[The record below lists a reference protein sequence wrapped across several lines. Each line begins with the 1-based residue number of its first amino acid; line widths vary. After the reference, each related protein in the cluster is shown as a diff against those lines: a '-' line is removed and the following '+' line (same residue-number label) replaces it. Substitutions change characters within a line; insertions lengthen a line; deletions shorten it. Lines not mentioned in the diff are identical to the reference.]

1 VAIALLE
8 LPPSRASRVAYLTA
22 ALNLA
27 AALLMLSTLKPGLPV
42 SGSLPADRI
51 AFIERNKGLWWAGW
65 LVWHAAAISLVLFF
79 LVLAGR
85 FRGRAPVLCA
95 AAVVVSVVGLAA
107 DLSAEAIYMGVV
119 PELRGNE
126 FHAAEI
132 VGGILTGYLGN
143 GLYTV
148 AGILLTWS
156 GARELPRSLLGLAL
170 PTWGAGLCL
179 SASSLLHSAD
189 GQLWST
195 AVLMPLFVLWA
206 ALVGW
211 WLSHRAS

>member
-1 VAIALLE
+1 MLE
-8 LPPSRASRVAYLTA
+8 LPPSRAARVAYVTA
-22 ALNLA
+22 VLNLA
-27 AALLMLSTLKPGLPV
+27 AALLMLLALKPGLPV

-51 AFIERNKGLWWAGW
+51 AFIEGNTALWWAGW
-65 LVWHAAAISLVLFF
+65 LVWHAAALSLVLFL

-85 FRGRAPVLCA
+85 FRGRAPVLSA

-119 PELRGNE
+119 PELRGDE
-126 FHAAEI
+126 FRLAEI

-156 GARELPRSLLGLAL
+156 GARDLPRSVLILAV
-170 PTWGAGLCL
+170 PVWGAGLCL
-179 SASSLLHSAD
+179 SAASLMHSAS

-195 AVLMPLFVLWA
+195 AILMPLFVLWTVM
-206 ALVGW
+206 VGR
-211 WLSHRAS
+211 WLNRLAS

>member
-1 VAIALLE
+1 VAIVFLE
-8 LPPSRASRVAYLTA
+8 LPPSRAARIAYLTA

-27 AALLMLSTLKPGLPV
+27 AALLMLLSLKPGLPV
-42 SGSLPADRI
+42 SAGMPADRI
-51 AFIERNKGLWWAGW
+51 AFIERNTGLWWAGW

-95 AAVVVSVVGLAA
+95 AAVVVSVAGLAA

-119 PELRGNE
+119 PELRGDE
-126 FHAAEI
+126 FRAAEI
-132 VGGILTGYLGN
+132 AGGILTGYLGN

-156 GARELPRSLLGLAL
+156 GARELPRSLLGLAI

-179 SASSLLHSAD
+179 SASSLMHSAD

-206 ALVGW
+206 ALVGR
-211 WLSHRAS
+211 WLSRRAS

>member
-1 VAIALLE
+1 MLQLQ
-8 LPPSRASRVAYLTA
+8 PSGAARVASVTA
-22 ALNLA
+22 GLNLA
-27 AALLMLSTLKPGLPV
+27 AALLMLLALRPGLPV
-42 SGSLPADRI
+42 SSSLPADRI
-51 AFIERNKGLWWAGW
+51 LFIERNTAFWWAGW

-85 FRGRAPVLCA
+85 FRGSAPVLSA
-95 AAVVVSVVGLAA
+95 AAVVLSVAGLAA

-119 PELRGNE
+119 PELRGNQ
-126 FHAAEI
+126 FRVAEM

-156 GARELPRSLLGLAL
+156 GARDLPRSVLILAV
-170 PTWGAGLCL
+170 PVWGAGLCL
-179 SASSLLHSAD
+179 SASSLMHSAD

-195 AVLMPLFVLWA
+195 AVLMPLFVLWSL
-206 ALVGW
+206 LVGR
-211 WLSHRAS
+211 WLSRLAS

>member
-1 VAIALLE
+1 MLE
-8 LPPSRASRVAYLTA
+8 LPPSRAARVAYVTA

-27 AALLMLSTLKPGLPV
+27 AALLMLLALKPGLPV
-42 SGSLPADRI
+42 SGSLPADRV
-51 AFIERNKGLWWAGW
+51 AFIEGNTALWWAGW
-65 LVWHAAAISLVLFF
+65 LVWHAAALSLVLFF

-85 FRGRAPVLCA
+85 FRGRAPVLSA

-119 PELRGNE
+119 PQLRGDE
-126 FHAAEI
+126 FRLAEI

-156 GARELPRSLLGLAL
+156 GARDLPRSVLILAV
-170 PTWGAGLCL
+170 PVWGAGLCL
-179 SASSLLHSAD
+179 SAASLMHSAS

-195 AVLMPLFVLWA
+195 AILMPLFVLWTVM
-206 ALVGW
+206 VGR
-211 WLSHRAS
+211 WLNRLAS